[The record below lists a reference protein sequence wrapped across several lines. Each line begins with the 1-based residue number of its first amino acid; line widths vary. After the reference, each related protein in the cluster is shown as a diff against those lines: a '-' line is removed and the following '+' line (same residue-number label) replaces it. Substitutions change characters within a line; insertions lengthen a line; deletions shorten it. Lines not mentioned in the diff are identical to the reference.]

1 MDNNPNISEMDIMSK
16 SEKAAVLSIN
26 NTIKPYES
34 QKSVIEIFE
43 EVGKENIFIFGLTCE
58 EVLSLYASGT
68 YNPWDIYNTDEA
80 IRTVLRA
87 LINGHLN
94 PRDYNLFIEIYE
106 SLLNRAGDNLADP
119 YFILKDLR
127 SYYNVQKE
135 VEKAYQDQTT
145 WQQKAIINTAC
156 SGKFS
161 SDRTI
166 KEYAT
171 EIWGLQPLNL
181 NLSF

>member
-1 MDNNPNISEMDIMSK
+1 MKFMLNGALTVGTLDGAN
-16 SEKAAVLSIN
+16 
-26 NTIKPYES
+26 
-34 QKSVIEIFE
+34 IEIFE

-80 IRTVLRA
+80 IRMVLRD

-94 PRDYNLFIEIYE
+94 RTDYNCFTEIYE
-106 SLLNRAGDNLADP
+106 SLLNRAGDNVADP

-127 SYYNVQKE
+127 GYYNAQKE
-135 VEKAYQDQTT
+135 VEKTYLNQTI
-145 WQQKAIINTAC
+145 WNQKAIINTAC

-166 KEYAT
+166 KEYAN
-171 EIWGLQPLNL
+171 EIWGLTPLNTRK
-181 NLSF
+181 SFK